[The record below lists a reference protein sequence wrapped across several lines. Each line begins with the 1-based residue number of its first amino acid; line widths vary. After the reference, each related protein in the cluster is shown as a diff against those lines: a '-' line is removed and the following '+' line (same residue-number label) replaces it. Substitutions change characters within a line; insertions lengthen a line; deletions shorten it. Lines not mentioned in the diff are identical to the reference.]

1 MYICDWK
8 LRGISF
14 TVYVT
19 QTISDFIRGSG
30 RSFLPVRY
38 CRGRYLLDQ
47 RNMLPPETRKIWRR
61 FDWWVFLFSNEL
73 LIPAFI
79 TASAF
84 RIREGKDPDIDLA
97 RVPTRYCVLGRAL
110 PPYTKVFLRDV
121 WLWLTPFSVLI
132 WQCLNTTDRF
142 IKQVL

>member
-1 MYICDWK
+1 M
-8 LRGISF
+8 
-14 TVYVT
+14 
-19 QTISDFIRGSG
+19 
-30 RSFLPVRY
+30 
-38 CRGRYLLDQ
+38 
-47 RNMLPPETRKIWRR
+47 
-61 FDWWVFLFSNEL
+61 FSNEL

-121 WLWLTPFSVLI
+121 
-132 WQCLNTTDRF
+132 
-142 IKQVL
+142 